1 MQSPYHVLPS
11 YKFRPFTSF
20 YRNSQ
25 GVPETVRLSSP
36 ALDAMTD
43 LRRVKAVTIAPT
55 APVDT
60 ALQKMIYA
68 EVRLLLVTD
77 ADDIILG
84 VITARDIMGEKPV
97 NYAAEARVPR
107 DAVLVEHIMTPA
119 EHMQV
124 LKISDVLRA
133 NIGDIILTLKEAGRQ
148 HALVVEAAAST
159 PPLAPHVTGTHVPKQ
174 RCVRGI
180 FSTSHIGRQLGIEI
194 QPTGR
199 VQNFAELET
208 LLNAERPPQ
217 YLTQRSSFKLPT
229 S

>member
-55 APVDT
+55 TPVNT

-77 ADDIILG
+77 ADAIILG

-97 NYAAEARVPR
+97 NYAAESRVSR
-107 DAVLVEHIMTPA
+107 DAVLVEHVMTPA

-133 NIGDIILTLKEAGRQ
+133 NIGDIILTLKEASRQ
-148 HALVVEAAAST
+148 HALVVETAAST
-159 PPLAPHVTGTHVPKQ
+159 HPLAITGTDASNSEI
-174 RCVRGI
+174 VRGI
-180 FSTSHIGRQLGIEI
+180 FSTSHIGRQLGVEI

-208 LLNAERPPQ
+208 LLNAERPSKQ
-217 YLTQRSSFKLPT
+217 TMQRPTFKLPT
-229 S
+229 F

>member
-1 MQSPYHVLPS
+1 MQNPYHVLPS
-11 YKFRPFTSF
+11 YKFHPSTSF

-43 LRRVKAVTIAPT
+43 LRRVKAVTIAPAT
-55 APVDT
+55 PVNI

-84 VITARDIMGEKPV
+84 VVTARDIMGEKPV
-97 NYAAEARVPR
+97 NYTAESRVPR
-107 DAVLVEHIMTPA
+107 DAVLVEHIMTSA
-119 EHMQV
+119 EHMQA

-133 NIGDIILTLKEAGRQ
+133 SIGDIILTLKEAGRQ
-148 HALVVEAAAST
+148 HALVVETVAT
-159 PPLAPHVTGTHVPKQ
+159 PHVPRSPASHHEI
-174 RCVRGI
+174 VRGI
-180 FSTSHIGRQLGIEI
+180 FSTSHIGRQLGVEI

-199 VQNFAELET
+199 VQNFAELEA

-217 YLTQRSSFKLPT
+217 YLAQRSSFKLPT